1 MTAIASLSVTAE
13 ISHSVGN
20 SLCLIFLTVVVIH
33 LLSCVWLCDLM
44 DCSLPGSSV
53 LYCNLWGCSSSC
65 PLSHWCY
72 LTVSSSA
79 GHFSYCPQS
88 YPALGSFPASWLF
101 TSGGQN
107 IGALA
112 SVIVLPMDSQGWFPL
127 DLTGLMSSSPRDP
140 QESSPAPHFKSINFS
155 H

>member
-79 GHFSYCPQS
+79 SPFSFCLQS
-88 YPALGSFPASWLF
+88 FSASGSFHIIWLKYQSF
-101 TSGGQN
+101 SFSIN
-107 IGALA
+107 PSHEY
-112 SVIVLPMDSQGWFPL
+112 SVCISFKIDWL
-127 DLTGLMSSSPRDP
+127 DLLAAQGTLKCLLKCKT
-140 QESSPAPHFKSINFS
+140 AATAAATKSL
-155 H
+155 